1 MKNNHQIS
9 MNYNRVIS
17 LTAELDRLAE
27 ELSKEINEN
36 TNNNISQLLSCW
48 EGDNSSEFV
57 RRVSEMQ
64 ENSQG
69 TVASIKKITAGI
81 RSNAK
86 MVYDAEMEAI
96 RLINTKES

>member
-1 MKNNHQIS
+1 MNNSHQIS

-17 LTAELDRLAE
+17 LTAELDRLAD
-27 ELSKEINEN
+27 ELSKELNEN
-36 TNNNISQLLSCW
+36 TNNNLSLLRSGW
-48 EGDNSSEFV
+48 EGDNSNEFMQKV
-57 RRVSEMQ
+57 AEMQ
-64 ENSQG
+64 DDSQD
-69 TVASIKKITAGI
+69 TVSSIKKITAGI

>member
-1 MKNNHQIS
+1 MKNDYQIS

-17 LTAELDRLAE
+17 LTAELDCLAE

-36 TNNNISQLLSCW
+36 TNNNISQLLSGW
-48 EGDNSSEFV
+48 EGDNSTEFV
-57 RRVSEMQ
+57 RMVSKMQ

-69 TVASIKKITAGI
+69 TVSSIKKIAAGI

>member
-1 MKNNHQIS
+1 MKNGHQIS

-17 LTAELDRLAE
+17 LTAELDRLSD
-27 ELSKEINEN
+27 ELGKEISDK
-36 TNNNISQLLSCW
+36 TNNNISLLLSGW
-48 EGDNSSEFV
+48 EGDNSSEFM
-57 RRVSEMQ
+57 RKISDMQ
-64 ENSQG
+64 ENSME
-69 TVASIKKITAGI
+69 TVSSIKKITDGI